1 MKLTAVFALAT
12 IGCAS
17 AAPVVTSPPTG
28 LPASVTGDETVN
40 VRLAPES
47 DAMQSV
53 IKADQEKVWA
63 LLPDIYEKLGIG
75 GQVLDGEARRFGTQ
89 KFTSRTIGGMRIN
102 ELVRCGNDAAGP
114 SGGMYRTNLSIVTS
128 VEGRIDGNTSIFT
141 QIEGYATPAEGTSTE
156 PVRCVSNG
164 RLEKKIRELITER
177 LRS

>member
-89 KFTSRTIGGMRIN
+89 KF
-102 ELVRCGNDAAGP
+102 
-114 SGGMYRTNLSIVTS
+114 
-128 VEGRIDGNTSIFT
+128 IDGNTSIFT